1 MAKKSIGYILL
12 VIVLGAM
19 IGTLLGELISL
30 LLPAGVVKEFFL
42 RSASFAVEPTTL
54 DVKLFS
60 ITLGFTFKLNI
71 IGLFGIGIAIYLL
84 RWY

>member
-1 MAKKSIGYILL
+1 MTKRSIGHIIL

-19 IGTLLGELISL
+19 IGTLLGELIAM

-42 RSASFAVEPTTL
+42 RSASFAVGPGTL
-54 DVKLFS
+54 DVRLFS
-60 ITLGFTFKLNI
+60 ITLGFTVKLNI
-71 IGLFGIGIAIYLL
+71 VGLFGVGIAIYLL

>member
-1 MAKKSIGYILL
+1 MAKRSIGQIVL

-19 IGTLLGELISL
+19 IGTLLGELIGL
-30 LLPAGVVKEFFL
+30 LLPSGVVKDFFL
-42 RSASFAVEPTTL
+42 KSASFAVGPGTL

-60 ITLGFTFKLNI
+60 ITIGFTVKLNI
-71 IGLFGIGIAIYLL
+71 VGLFGVGIAIYLL